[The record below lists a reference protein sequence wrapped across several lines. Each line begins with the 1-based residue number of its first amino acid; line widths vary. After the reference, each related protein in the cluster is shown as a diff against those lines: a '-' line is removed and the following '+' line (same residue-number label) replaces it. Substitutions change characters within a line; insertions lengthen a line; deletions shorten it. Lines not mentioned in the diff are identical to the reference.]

1 MKTTTWWNVL
11 VFLCL
16 IPIVSRAQELP
27 QSVAQAEKIE
37 SEDALPT
44 TPLYMTKLATGK
56 PGDLLSQETFSGYT
70 LPSLARAVRIAYH
83 SVDADGHDV
92 VTTAVVLIPKGTKPT
107 DGWPIIA
114 WAHGTSGVNRSCAP
128 SLMKDLWYADEG
140 LPEMLNGGFAVVATD
155 YHGLG
160 AGAAHPWVNKL
171 AQARDVLNS
180 IPAARA
186 AVAELGR
193 RWVVDGHSQ
202 GGVAAWGVAE
212 LESGLQDESYM
223 GAVSVAGAV
232 RLDRFMKF
240 INETH
245 GFTVYLAYATAGIQ
259 ARFPSFKPEEILT
272 PKAITHYAEATSR
285 GCWYRGYALLKDT
298 PPGTYLK
305 AGWQDN
311 QYVRRW
317 VSESEEGAIRITK
330 PLLVIAGE
338 ADTTVSIDGVRE
350 IVARACRS
358 GSMLSFKSYP
368 GLEHDPT
375 MAKSMTEQLS
385 WIRDRLE
392 GKAAPNSCTRSSQ

>member
-1 MKTTTWWNVL
+1 MKTTTLRNVL

-16 IPIVSRAQELP
+16 IPTLLRAQELP

-37 SEDALPT
+37 SDNTLPA
-44 TPLYMTKLATGK
+44 TPLYMTKLTTGK
-56 PGDLLSQETFSGYT
+56 PGDLLSQEAFSGYV

-92 VTTAVVLIPKGTKPT
+92 VTTAVVLIPKGTKPP

-128 SLMKDLWYADEG
+128 SLMKDLWYGDEG
-140 LPEMLNGGFAVVATD
+140 LPEMLKGGFAVVATD

-160 AGAAHPWVNKL
+160 AGQEHPWVNKL
-171 AQARDVLNS
+171 AQARDVLYS

-186 AVAELGR
+186 AIPELGH

-212 LESGLQDESYM
+212 LESGLQDESYG

-232 RLDRFMKF
+232 RLDRFMRF
-240 INETH
+240 INETR

-259 ARFPSFKPEEILT
+259 ARFPSFKPDEILT
-272 PKAITHYAEATSR
+272 PRAMANYAEATGR

-305 AGWQDN
+305 EGWQDN

-317 VSESEEGAIRITK
+317 TKESEEGAIRITK
-330 PLLVIAGE
+330 PLLVIAGQ
-338 ADTTVSIDGVRE
+338 ADTTVPIDGVRG
-350 IVARACRS
+350 IVTRACRS

-375 MAKSMTEQLS
+375 MANSMAEQLN
-385 WIRDRLE
+385 WIRDRFE
-392 GKAAPNSCTRSSQ
+392 GKAAPNSCPHL